1 MKVLYIFAGEE
12 RKGSIQDWLRDL
24 LPPSLQLIMDEIDIL
39 SGDSNHDLAVAAN
52 RKLCLEKVHTADV
65 VICTPPCSTHS
76 RAVWANSLGPKPI
89 RSRAYPRGFPWLS
102 DAGRRKAELAN
113 LLVDFTWEVLR
124 MVDLCSQSRW
134 CLGLSE
140 HPENLG
146 RVGAWG
152 SDSFPASIW
161 DCDEA
166 HSLVADCGWS
176 TLALHQQNFGAPTAK
191 PTRILYNNKV
201 FDNLGHLGWP
211 TFDHGG
217 RYTGPLPKPGP

>member
-1 MKVLYIFAGEE
+1 M
-12 RKGSIQDWLRDL
+12 
-24 LPPSLQLIMDEIDIL
+24 
-39 SGDSNHDLAVAAN
+39 
-52 RKLCLEKVHTADV
+52 
-65 VICTPPCSTHS
+65 
-76 RAVWANSLGPKPI
+76 
-89 RSRAYPRGFPWLS
+89 
-102 DAGRRKAELAN
+102 
-113 LLVDFTWEVLR
+113 
-124 MVDLCSQSRW
+124 
-134 CLGLSE
+134 SE

-217 RYTGPLPKPGP
+217 RYTGPLPKPGPSTGRSLMRQPGDTGVFRTAASSTYPSGLC